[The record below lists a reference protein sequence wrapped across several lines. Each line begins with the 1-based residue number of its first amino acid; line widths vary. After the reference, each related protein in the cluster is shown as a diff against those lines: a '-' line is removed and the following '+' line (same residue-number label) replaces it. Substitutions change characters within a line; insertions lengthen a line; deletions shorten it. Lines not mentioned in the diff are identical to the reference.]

1 MYKVHKI
8 EIKPN
13 NKQRTLLLKSFGVA
27 RFVYNWGLAEWKQQ
41 YEAHQNDPALSK
53 PNQLALRR
61 KFNSIKAE
69 QFPFVLEVSKCIP
82 QNALINLGTAWKNTF
97 RRIKQGQQAG
107 FPRFHKRGERDGY
120 KLDNLNFGITE
131 THIRLARIG
140 HVRLTEKLRWSG
152 KLISVT
158 LSRRANKF
166 FASVVVDV
174 DSPSSFCLDA
184 IKSSVGVD
192 LGTREYVCSD
202 GFCSAVPRSYRL
214 HERRLR
220 RKQKELSRRVKGSK
234 NREKTKRKVQKIHY
248 KIDCVRS
255 DWLHKLTTKIV
266 SENQVIGIEDL
277 HVKGLVRNRRLSKS
291 IHDASFGEFRRQ
303 IEYKSLWHG
312 RTVVVANRFY
322 PSSKICNV
330 CEAKTKHMPLHVREW
345 TCSHCGTKHHRDVNA
360 AINLQKY
367 AVSSTVSACEEFLSS
382 VSVTTCNENKTPPR
396 SRK

>member
-27 RFVYNWGLAEWKQQ
+27 RFVYNWGLAEWKAL
-41 YEAHQNDPALSK
+41 YEARQNDPTLEK

-69 QFPFVLEVSKCIP
+69 QFPFVLEVSKCVP

-107 FPRFHKRGERDGY
+107 FPRFHKKGERDGY
-120 KLDNLNFGITE
+120 KLDNLNFSISD

-140 HVRLTEKLRWSG
+140 HVRLTEKLRWDG
-152 KLISVT
+152 KLISVA

-174 DSPSSFCLDA
+174 DSPSVSDSDVME
-184 IKSSVGVD
+184 SSVGVD

-202 GFCSAVPRSYRL
+202 GFRTAVPRSYRS

-234 NREKTKRKVQKIHY
+234 NRKKTKRKIQKIHY
-248 KIDCVRS
+248 KIDCIRR

-266 SENQVIGIEDL
+266 REHQTIGIEDL
-277 HVKGLVRNRRLSKS
+277 NVKGMVRNHRLAKS
-291 IHDASFGEFRRQ
+291 IHDACFGEFRRQ
-303 IEYKSLWHG
+303 LEYKSQWTG
-312 RTVVVANRFY
+312 RTVVIANRFY
-322 PSSKICNV
+322 PSSKLCSG
-330 CEAKTKHMPLHVREW
+330 CGTKTKRLPLHVREW
-345 TCSHCGTKHHRDVNA
+345 TCSQCGTKHDRDMNA
-360 AINLQKY
+360 AINLRNY
-367 AVSSTVSACEEFLSS
+367 AVSSTVSACGEFLSS
-382 VSVTTCNENKTPPR
+382 VSVASCNENKTPQ
-396 SRK
+396 

>member
-27 RFVYNWGLAEWKQQ
+27 RFVYNWGLAEWKSQ
-41 YEAHQNDPALSK
+41 YEASLGDPTLPK

-107 FPRFHKRGERDGY
+107 FPRFHKKGERDGY
-120 KLDNLNFGITE
+120 KLDNLNFSISG

-140 HVRLTEKLRWSG
+140 HVRLTETLRWTG
-152 KLISVT
+152 KLISVAI
-158 LSRRANKF
+158 SRRANKF

-174 DSPSSFCLDA
+174 ASSSPPCSDA
-184 IKSSVGVD
+184 VEPSIGID
-192 LGTREYVCSD
+192 LGTREYVFSN
-202 GFCSAVPRSYRL
+202 GFCSAVPRSYRS

-234 NREKTKRKVQKIHY
+234 NREKTKRKIQKIHY

-255 DWLHKLTTKIV
+255 DWLHKLTTQIV
-266 SENQVIGIEDL
+266 KEYQTIGIEDL
-277 HVKGLVRNRRLSKS
+277 NVKGMMKNRRLAKS
-291 IHDASFGEFRRQ
+291 IHDACFGEFRRQ
-303 IEYKSLWHG
+303 LEYKSQWSG
-312 RTVVVANRFY
+312 RTVVIANRFY
-322 PSSKICNV
+322 PSSKLCSA
-330 CEAKTKHMPLHVREW
+330 CGAKTKHLPLHVREW
-345 TCSHCGTKHHRDVNA
+345 TCSQCGTKHHRDTNA
-360 AINLQKY
+360 AINLKKY
-367 AVSSTVSACEEFLSS
+367 AVSSAVSACGEFLSS
-382 VSVTTCNENKTPPR
+382 VSVAPCNENKTPR
-396 SRK
+396 